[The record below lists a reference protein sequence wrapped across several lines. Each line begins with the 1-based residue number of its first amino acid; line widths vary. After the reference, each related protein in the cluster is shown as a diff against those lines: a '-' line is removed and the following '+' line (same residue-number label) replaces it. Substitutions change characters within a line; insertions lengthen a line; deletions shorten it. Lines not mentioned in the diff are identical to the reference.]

1 MYRILISGMSPN
13 LAGTETFIM
22 TYYRA
27 LDKTKFKV
35 DFVVRTTE
43 KIVFEDEILANGSKI
58 YRIPSKT
65 KNISQ
70 YKQAMTDFFENN
82 GKYYDAIW
90 MNFMG
95 VHNIDFLK
103 YAKKYGIKRRIIHS
117 HTSDW
122 KRGPLITVLN
132 KINKRLLK
140 FYGTDFFAC
149 SEEAADYMFKGS
161 IRSRA
166 IVIKNAID
174 AEKFAYSQSKG
185 AEIRK
190 KLGWEDKTI
199 IGSIGRLA
207 AQKNHPFLID
217 VLNIALKKNE
227 DLRLIIIG
235 EAADGNA
242 TLPLI
247 QEKIKEYN
255 LQDKVY
261 LAGKQTELQNWLS
274 AFDVFTLP
282 SIFEGLGIVNIE
294 AQANG
299 LPCVVSSVVP
309 NIAKINE
316 KFIYLDVNK
325 DDSAKQWADG
335 ILELSKFNREE
346 EKVVTANVNNAGY
359 NIKQEIK
366 KLEKILLGE

>member
-1 MYRILISGMSPN
+1 MYKILISGMSAN

-27 LDKTKFKV
+27 LNKSKFQV

-70 YKQAMTDFFENN
+70 YKKSMDEFFENY
-82 GKYYDAIW
+82 GKNYDAIW
-90 MNFMG
+90 LNFMG

-103 YAKKYGIKRRIIHS
+103 YAKKYGIKRRIVHS

-122 KRGPLITVLN
+122 KRGPLIMTLN
-132 KINKRLLK
+132 RINKRFLK
-140 FYGTDFFAC
+140 FYATDFFAC

-161 IRSRA
+161 IRKKA
-166 IVIKNAID
+166 KVIKNAID
-174 AEKFAYSQSKG
+174 VENFIYSQSKG
-185 AEIRK
+185 DEIRK
-190 KLGWEDKTI
+190 KLGWENKKI

-207 AQKNHPFLID
+207 TQKNHPFLID
-217 VLNIALKKNE
+217 VLNIAIQKNK
-227 DLRLIIIG
+227 DLRLVIIG
-235 EAADGNA
+235 EAADANA

-247 QEKIKEYN
+247 QEKIEKYG

-261 LAGKQTELQNWLS
+261 LAGKQTDLQAWLS
-274 AFDVFTLP
+274 SMDIFTLP
-282 SIFEGLGIVNIE
+282 SVFEGLGIVNIE

-299 LPCVVSSVVP
+299 VPCIVSSVVP
-309 NIAKINE
+309 DIAKVNE
-316 KFIYLDVNK
+316 KFIYLDVDK
-325 DDSAKQWADG
+325 EDSANNWADK
-335 ILELSKFNREE
+335 LLDLSNSGREDDE
-346 EKVVTANVNNAGY
+346 VVRANINKVGY
-359 NIKQEIK
+359 NIHHEVRKI
-366 KLEKILLGE
+366 EKILLGE